1 MTTRINGMAFDVYV
15 GGTDIRVKNISLDIS
30 DESAVAKT
38 RGIPDGKLRGPV
50 SAEGEIEMSTRSF
63 NQLGEVA
70 AQAGSWR
77 DLPSMD
83 FVFYA
88 NTGTE
93 EIRVEVFGCELMLSN
108 LLSIDTESADLTTHK
123 IKYVVASP
131 DFVRINGVPVLSE
144 NDVRGLMG

>member
-15 GGTDIRVKNISLDIS
+15 GGTDLHVKSISLDIN
-30 DESAVAKT
+30 DESTVAKT

-50 SAEGEIEMSTRSF
+50 SAEGEIEMTTRDF
-63 NQLGEVA
+63 NQLSEVA

-88 NTGTE
+88 STGTE
-93 EIRVEVFGCELMLSN
+93 EIRVEAFGCELMLSG
-108 LLSIDTESADLTTHK
+108 LLSIDTDSADLTTHK
-123 IKYVVASP
+123 IKYVVTSP
-131 DFVRINGVPVLSE
+131 DFVHINGVRVLSE
-144 NDVRGLMG
+144 TDVRGLMG